1 MIMNILIAVIIF
13 IIILT
18 EFYSEIS
25 NLKINN
31 IIKNDEE
38 SESNSKCKSKCKSKS
53 KSQNIEP
60 VQYNEYIVKGGKI
73 IMHLP
78 GYIYTKEN
86 FNLFIKENEKT
97 LLVKKNKIYKI
108 ESNFTIEIL
117 DVSENANSK
126 NVIYYYIKS

>member
-25 NLKINN
+25 NLKINS
-31 IIKNDEE
+31 IVKNDEE
-38 SESNSKCKSKCKSKS
+38 SESKSKCKSKFKS

>member
-18 EFYSEIS
+18 EFYSEIF
-25 NLKINN
+25 NLKINS

-38 SESNSKCKSKCKSKS
+38 SESKSKSKS

-126 NVIYYYIKS
+126 NVIYYYIKYYIKS

>member
-25 NLKINN
+25 NLKINS
-31 IIKNDEE
+31 IVKNDEE
-38 SESNSKCKSKCKSKS
+38 SESKSKCKSKFKS

-60 VQYNEYIVKGGKI
+60 VQYNEYIVKGDKI

>member
-38 SESNSKCKSKCKSKS
+38 SKSKCKS

>member
-1 MIMNILIAVIIF
+1 MMMNILIAVIIF

-25 NLKINN
+25 NLKINT
-31 IIKNDEE
+31 IPKNDEE
-38 SESNSKCKSKCKSKS
+38 SKSKS
-53 KSQNIEP
+53 KPKSKSKDIEP
-60 VQYNEYIVKGGKI
+60 MQYNEYIVKGGKI

-117 DVSENANSK
+117 DVSANSNVSENSK
-126 NVIYYYIKS
+126 NVIYYYIKSQ

>member
-1 MIMNILIAVIIF
+1 MNILIAVIIF

-25 NLKINN
+25 NLKINS

-38 SESNSKCKSKCKSKS
+38 SKSESKSKSKS
-53 KSQNIEP
+53 KSQSQYTEP

>member
-1 MIMNILIAVIIF
+1 MEKGEDDDAEIIT
-13 IIILT
+13 IPET
-18 EFYSEIS
+18 SP
-25 NLKINN
+25 
-31 IIKNDEE
+31 
-38 SESNSKCKSKCKSKS
+38 KSKSKS

>member
-25 NLKINN
+25 NLKINS

-38 SESNSKCKSKCKSKS
+38 SESKCKSKCKSKS
-53 KSQNIEP
+53 QNIKP